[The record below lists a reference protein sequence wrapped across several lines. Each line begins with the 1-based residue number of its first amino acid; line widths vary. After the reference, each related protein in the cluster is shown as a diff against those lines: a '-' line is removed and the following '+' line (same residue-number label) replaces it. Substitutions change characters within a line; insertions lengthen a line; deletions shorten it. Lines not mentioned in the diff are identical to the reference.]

1 MILRRRRP
9 HAFEH
14 DGDRTAIR
22 LGDDERSMLANLAG
36 QFRAVVADD
45 ADPDLRRLYPT
56 AYPDDLDPLMADNI
70 AIGITGCALQH
81 YAGLLINNLILA
93 RCD

>member
-45 ADPDLRRLYPT
+45 ADPDLSFR
-56 AYPDDLDPLMADNI
+56 
-70 AIGITGCALQH
+70 GFG
-81 YAGLLINNLILA
+81 
-93 RCD
+93 